1 MFGFINLDK
10 PVGMSSREALDAVA
24 RRLRYD
30 HLGHAGTLDPLA
42 SGVLVLAAE
51 RATRLISLVQDFPKR
66 YVGTFRLGLVS
77 DTQDSEGEC
86 RAVAWRTFS
95 REQLQSIA
103 NEFIG
108 ERLQTPPLFSALK
121 VNGQRA
127 YKLGRRGADVQLP
140 PRAITVHNMR
150 ILDVDPP
157 DWSMEIECAKG
168 TYVRTLGH
176 DMGQRLGSN
185 AVMTSLVRTSV
196 GPFTLERSLKIGDI
210 RGDRLEQCLT
220 TVEQVF
226 PHWPTIELTATEVDE
241 LRYARLSPNLQ
252 ARIPQVASNAI
263 LKTSSGEVA
272 AILRTLHGGGH
283 RFVVNRYGQ

>member
-24 RRLRYD
+24 KRLRYD
-30 HLGHAGTLDPLA
+30 RLGHAGTLDPLA
-42 SGVLVLAAE
+42 SGVLVLAVE

-86 RAVAWRTFS
+86 REVAWQPFS
-95 REQLQSIA
+95 REQLQAIA
-103 NEFIG
+103 DEFIG
-108 ERLQTPPLFSALK
+108 ERLQAPPLFSALK

-140 PRAITVHNMR
+140 PRAITVHDLR

-157 DWSMEIECAKG
+157 VWSMEILCAKG

-176 DMGQRLGSN
+176 DIGQRLGSN
-185 AVMTSLVRTSV
+185 AVMTGLVRTSV
-196 GPFTLERSLKIGDI
+196 GPFTIERSLKIPDI
-210 RGDRLEQCLT
+210 RRDRLEQCLT
-220 TVEQVF
+220 PVEQIF

-241 LRYARLSPNLQ
+241 LRYARLSSNLT
-252 ARIPQVASNAI
+252 ARIPQAASKAI
-263 LKTSSGEVA
+263 LKTPGGEVA
-272 AILRTLHGGGH
+272 AILRSLQGGGYG
-283 RFVVNRYGQ
+283 FVVNRYGQ